1 MGRRFVILI
10 KLANYRK
17 TPPNRFSLLGGVLL
31 YLVLFCCLG
40 GVKYKS
46 VIGMLAYILV
56 A

>member
-17 TPPNRFSLLGGVLL
+17 TPPSSENLLGGVLL

-46 VIGMLAYILV
+46 VISMLADILV

>member
-1 MGRRFVILI
+1 MARLLRQKHRRTEI
-10 KLANYRK
+10 
-17 TPPNRFSLLGGVLL
+17 LLGGVLL

-46 VIGMLAYILV
+46 VIGMLADILV